1 MRKRSVSF
9 YAKNEEEFERI
20 YEKRKSLIERR
31 NSRFSPFTKKNNSPS
46 KEKKYN
52 CFDDL
57 EIDELGVNSCFQ
69 LTQKEEN
76 AEEAEIS
83 LMNKLGNLNLSIKK
97 KDKNMFY
104 DNFCSKN
111 ILKCEEDDISFKK
124 KSWQSEGKKD
134 SSEYLNK
141 LKLKT
146 LKKDSNTFGYE
157 FYKKYKS
164 NRSNTFDEIYNL
176 ENGKNL
182 DEESVL
188 SYINSSDILSQ
199 NVDITQDILKF
210 LVMGSE
216 NSGKSY
222 FISKLFNEEIKK
234 ENEKFCIMD
243 IRKKN
248 IKLLGNYIRL
258 ELLDTNSILANTEMI
273 NVYYKISDGMIMII
287 DSQNPLSATYI
298 YDLIEKMK
306 YKIFDNKYS
315 LLILSI
321 TKTNDLLNENARKN
335 FDETNIIISKIEN
348 EFEYKVNNVEFD
360 NKDYFFDVINRFLSL
375 AYLKKERK
383 NKKKKNWDEIRKLR
397 AQRGSN

>member
-1 MRKRSVSF
+1 
-9 YAKNEEEFERI
+9 
-20 YEKRKSLIERR
+20 
-31 NSRFSPFTKKNNSPS
+31 
-46 KEKKYN
+46 
-52 CFDDL
+52 
-57 EIDELGVNSCFQ
+57 
-69 LTQKEEN
+69 
-76 AEEAEIS
+76 
-83 LMNKLGNLNLSIKK
+83 
-97 KDKNMFY
+97 
-104 DNFCSKN
+104 
-111 ILKCEEDDISFKK
+111 
-124 KSWQSEGKKD
+124 
-134 SSEYLNK
+134 
-141 LKLKT
+141 
-146 LKKDSNTFGYE
+146 
-157 FYKKYKS
+157 
-164 NRSNTFDEIYNL
+164 
-176 ENGKNL
+176 
-182 DEESVL
+182 
-188 SYINSSDILSQ
+188 
-199 NVDITQDILKF
+199 
-210 LVMGSE
+210 
-216 NSGKSY
+216 
-222 FISKLFNEEIKK
+222 
-234 ENEKFCIMD
+234 MD

>member
-1 MRKRSVSF
+1 
-9 YAKNEEEFERI
+9 
-20 YEKRKSLIERR
+20 
-31 NSRFSPFTKKNNSPS
+31 
-46 KEKKYN
+46 
-52 CFDDL
+52 
-57 EIDELGVNSCFQ
+57 
-69 LTQKEEN
+69 
-76 AEEAEIS
+76 
-83 LMNKLGNLNLSIKK
+83 
-97 KDKNMFY
+97 
-104 DNFCSKN
+104 
-111 ILKCEEDDISFKK
+111 
-124 KSWQSEGKKD
+124 
-134 SSEYLNK
+134 
-141 LKLKT
+141 
-146 LKKDSNTFGYE
+146 
-157 FYKKYKS
+157 
-164 NRSNTFDEIYNL
+164 
-176 ENGKNL
+176 
-182 DEESVL
+182 
-188 SYINSSDILSQ
+188 
-199 NVDITQDILKF
+199 
-210 LVMGSE
+210 MGSE

-287 DSQNPLSATYI
+287 DTQTPLSATYI

-360 NKDYFFDVINRFLSL
+360 NKDIFFDIVNRFLSL